1 MGMIAD
7 ELMQNDQAPGCE
19 SIPGLSPGQA
29 RLCHLYGDHMSAV
42 AAGAKQTL
50 TECKHQFQS
59 RRWNCSLLDDVNVF
73 GPVIVSGKWRRSSSF
88 RTNNQLR
95 NGIPRR
101 GYVARLL
108 LLASLG
114 LFAED
119 VKKRP
124 ESVAGGWN
132 DRRRVLCD
140 SAPCLCGINM
150 SEFLTVQ

>member
-1 MGMIAD
+1 MGMITD
-7 ELMQNDQAPGCE
+7 EFAQNNQPPGCE

-50 TECKHQFQS
+50 GECKHQFQS

-73 GPVIVSGKWRRSSSF
+73 GPLIVSGEWRSSPF

-95 NGIPRR
+95 NGIPRG
-101 GYVARLL
+101 GYAARLS

-114 LFAED
+114 LFVQD
-119 VKKRP
+119 VKMRP

-150 SEFLTVQ
+150 SEFLTVR